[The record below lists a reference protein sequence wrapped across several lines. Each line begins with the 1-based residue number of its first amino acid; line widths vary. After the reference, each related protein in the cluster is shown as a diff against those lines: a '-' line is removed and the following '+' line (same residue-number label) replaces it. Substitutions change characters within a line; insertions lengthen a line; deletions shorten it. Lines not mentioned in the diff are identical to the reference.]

1 MKEQIIEIIDN
12 LADEVDREIFP
23 PLEVMETLV
32 INCVG
37 AHCKDEVLLRDT
49 ILKIFF
55 IVKVSNLFFPSED
68 SAFIVCNCVCSD
80 NART

>member
-32 INCVG
+32 INSVG